1 MFNTCCHMIFCSV
14 LVKTSDNYYFLCTL
28 LWFSQ
33 CCFLQ
38 FSVVA
43 FFKRSLLVLP
53 FMAVSVSV
61 FKASPRPPS
70 LSPPCQSKKKKK
82 KNSLP
87 LLFARPCQYIYLLC
101 LDIFLLLTP
110 RFVLWGP
117 VDGETRHAEWQSQTD
132 SAALK
137 YIYQNPT
144 DARICAFNTQLW
156 KGNYCLLFR
165 FKATSAW

>member
-1 MFNTCCHMIFCSV
+1 MFLSKRLTIIIFYALCCGFLSVVFCS
-14 LVKTSDNYYFLCTL
+14 FQ
-28 LWFSQ
+28 LWLFPNDPSW
-33 CCFLQ
+33 CFLSWQ
-38 FSVVA
+38 SVLCL
-43 FFKRSLLVLP
+43 RE
-53 FMAVSVSV
+53 V

-70 LSPPCQSKKKKK
+70 LSPPCQSKR
-82 KNSLP
+82 KNPLP

-117 VDGETRHAEWQSQTD
+117 VDGETRYAEWQSETD

-144 DARICAFNTQLW
+144 DARNCAFNTQLW

-165 FKATSAW
+165 FKATSTW